1 MHGPLNVILF
11 GETGVGKSSIVN
23 LVAGR
28 TVAKTSQNAKG
39 CTMRATEH
47 RLFVDP
53 MDINIWDT
61 VGLEEPEMG
70 VNGYFPAIEKAHALI
85 RRLREVG
92 GVNLL
97 LFCIRGNRITTTAQ
111 SNYRLFYEVLCE
123 EQVPVGLVITNLER
137 EVNMEDWWVRNK
149 KSIEKYGIKCA
160 GHACVTGLPDDRGPD
175 GKYAKSR
182 KAMEDLLRQHD
193 GSGRYI
199 MSEGDWLAR
208 LIKGLKIFLTRDKGG
223 MPRGKDLEKALVK
236 RCGLDP
242 ETARRIMET
251 MENDPDTSN

>member
-1 MHGPLNVILF
+1 
-11 GETGVGKSSIVN
+11 
-23 LVAGR
+23 
-28 TVAKTSQNAKG
+28 
-39 CTMRATEH
+39 MRATEH

-53 MDINIWDT
+53 MHINIWDT

-193 GSGRYI
+193 GSGIREVCQGGRI
-199 MSEGDWLAR
+199 LKRRWSKGADWIREPLGVLWR
-208 LIKGLKIFLTRDKGG
+208 RWRTTLILLINQFY
-223 MPRGKDLEKALVK
+223 
-236 RCGLDP
+236 
-242 ETARRIMET
+242 
-251 MENDPDTSN
+251 